1 MKSLRRNRQAK
12 QSIAFIVLSLILFW
26 QADGRAQEK
35 GKGSGGDPIA
45 QLYAAA
51 KKEGTV
57 VIWGPGDGAI
67 YRKSQEVLEKQY
79 PGIKIEHF
87 ESLPEPV
94 VQRVIAE
101 SQAGKPSNVDIIQSG
116 SLRAVRPLIQRDMLA
131 SYPNWESD
139 FNLDAVYANHRFVGA
154 YNLALPIA
162 FNSKLVS
169 AQDAPKSWDDLFDP
183 KWKGRKIIV
192 EARLVAFAMLGTEWG
207 KGKAT
212 EMTQKLLA
220 QEPIIMQGGTTVA
233 NALASG
239 QAPLAIGT
247 YAYRVDKLKE
257 QGASVEWV
265 AVSPLPI
272 LTSALGVLKTAP
284 HPNAARLFAG
294 WFGSPE
300 GQKIIYKHSGQ
311 TILVGKNTIGG
322 VAEKIKAVRP
332 KIILETDQNTGDI
345 SGIQRELGKLV
356 GALR

>member
-1 MKSLRRNRQAK
+1 MKVPYVRRSHRTAV
-12 QSIAFIVLSLILFW
+12 SAALVLAGFMLSPV
-26 QADGRAQEK
+26 GGNAQEK
-35 GKGSGGDPIA
+35 GKEAIA

-67 YRKSQEVLEKQY
+67 YRKSQEVIDKQF

-131 SYPNWESD
+131 AYPNWESD

-169 AQDAPKSWDDLFDP
+169 AQDAPKTWDDLFDP

-207 KGKAT
+207 KAKAT
-212 EMTQKLLA
+212 EMTKKLLA

-247 YAYRVDKLKE
+247 YAYRVDKLKGK
-257 QGASVEWV
+257 GATVEWV

-284 HPNAARLFAG
+284 HANAARLFAG
-294 WFGSPE
+294 WFGTPE
-300 GQKIIYKHSGQ
+300 GQKVIYKHSGQ

-322 VAEKIKAVRP
+322 VAEKIKAIQP

-345 SGIQRELGKLV
+345 SGIQRGLAKLV

>member
-1 MKSLRRNRQAK
+1 MKVPHVRRNSRTAV
-12 QSIAFIVLSLILFW
+12 AAALILTGLLLW
-26 QADGRAQEK
+26 RADGGAQEK
-35 GKGSGGDPIA
+35 GKEAIA
-45 QLYAAA
+45 KLYAAA

-67 YRKSQEVLEKQY
+67 YRKSQEVLDKQY

-101 SQAGKPSNVDIIQSG
+101 GQAGKPSNVDIIQSG

-131 SYPNWESD
+131 SYPNWETD
-139 FNLDAVYANHRFVGA
+139 FDLDAVYANHRFVGA

-169 AQDAPKSWDDLFDP
+169 AQDAPKTWDDLFDP

-207 KGKAT
+207 KAKAT

-220 QEPIIMQGGTTVA
+220 QDPIIMQGGTTVA
-233 NALASG
+233 NALAGG
-239 QAPLAIGT
+239 QAPLAIGS
-247 YAYRVDKLKE
+247 YAYRIDKLKDK
-257 QGASVEWV
+257 GATVEWV

-284 HPNAARLFAG
+284 HPNSARLFAG
-294 WFGSPE
+294 WLGSPE
-300 GQKIIYKHSGQ
+300 GQKIIHRHSGQ

-322 VAEKIKAVRP
+322 VAERIKSVRP

-345 SGIQRELGKLV
+345 AGIQRELGKLV